1 MKPLLSIVVCLLLQG
16 SLVAHGDLHNQIT
29 EITRQLEGDPKNA
42 ALYHKRGE
50 LHRAHGEYPEAL
62 ADYAAAEKLDP
73 KLDVVLLS
81 RGRALIESRN
91 FTAALKALDDFLI
104 RHPDHID
111 ARWLR
116 GRALARLNRREAA
129 ETEFAR
135 VIAATE
141 EPSPEQIIERSQNLE
156 HAGRADAALS
166 SVSAAMKRV
175 GNLATLE
182 MEALHLE
189 LQLKRYDEA
198 VTRLD
203 RLIAGAPRKET
214 YLARKADVLRQ
225 AGKSEMAQRCY
236 AEALEA
242 IVALPENQ
250 RHVKSTI
257 KLEEEVRR
265 QLATR

>member
-1 MKPLLSIVVCLLLQG
+1 MKPLLAIVICLLMQG
-16 SLVAHGDLHNQIT
+16 SLLAHGDLHNQIT
-29 EITRQLEGDPKNA
+29 QLTKQLEAEPKNA
-42 ALYHKRGE
+42 VLYHKRGE
-50 LHRAHGEYPEAL
+50 LHRAHGEYLEAL
-62 ADYAAAEKLDP
+62 ADYTAAEKLDP

-81 RGRALIESRN
+81 RGRVLSESGK
-91 FTAALKALDDFLI
+91 FASALKALDEFVS
-104 RHPDHID
+104 RHPDHIE

-116 GRALARLNRREAA
+116 GRVLARLNRRDEA
-129 ETEFAR
+129 EKEFVG

-141 EPSPEQIIERSQNLE
+141 EPSPEQIIERAQNLE
-156 HAGRADAALS
+156 QAGRVEYALS
-166 SVSAAMKRV
+166 SVNAAMKRV
-175 GNLATLE
+175 GSLATLE
-182 MEALHLE
+182 MEALNLE
-189 LQLKRYDEA
+189 LQLKRYDD
-198 VTRLD
+198 VLMRLN
-203 RLIAGAPRKET
+203 RLIAGAQRKET

-236 AEALEA
+236 AEALQA